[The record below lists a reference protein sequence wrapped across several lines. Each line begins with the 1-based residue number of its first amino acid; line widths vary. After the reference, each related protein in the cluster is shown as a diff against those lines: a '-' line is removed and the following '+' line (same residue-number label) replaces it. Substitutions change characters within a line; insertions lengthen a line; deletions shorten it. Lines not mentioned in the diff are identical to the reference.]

1 MNDSLSINPSYI
13 KKIISLNNQRKT
25 MSFSNSPKPQKTVNL
40 KKSIRYSHQFQP
52 NLTFF
57 KERLS
62 LKINKSPII
71 KDYNTSKNI
80 SKLRKRV
87 IFCQGLGNEKI
98 KMKRILSDLISFDNK
113 NTVDSCGG
121 KNKRFDLK
129 NFKIPGI
136 KQNKIISQELIPLIK
151 FRESA
156 KRETNEILKNEKRL
170 NLIKLKYSI
179 FDKDFDNE
187 KFKDEEK
194 RINESLKNNNIETST
209 QKLKLEIN
217 KRIQKT
223 NIQKEIKNK
232 ESLYIVHKKLT
243 MNKLKKIKYIELLNE
258 TYHLV
263 DNARIDTNL
272 SIDILNE
279 RINYIKKFYAVYI
292 DLFKGYPV
300 KLLEEIIREIENYE
314 KEKEME
320 KEREKEMK
328 KENENEK
335 YVSESNDND
344 EGEES
349 VDESEKKNKIKNE
362 ISSYPKHP
370 RIKYKK
376 KFRENIRMYREY
388 KSIQEDIVNEI
399 KNYEKKFNDM
409 KSQLDDI
416 IINIR
421 RKIEEINDDSKNLKL
436 IQKKLSQKQIKYY
449 LKKLK
454 KGTDIR
460 YEGLSWIVTR
470 LIELNAPIDHTIF
483 PDFLDLD
490 QINYIIQISK
500 YSYEVNQLK
509 ILLDCLREKETGK
522 ANSNLKIFSNLTEE
536 SLLSKFLFNNVNMT
550 EDNKSDNIHF
560 NKNKNIDKILLKLMQ
575 SNPLLSKKNYETMRN
590 EHKKIQIENK
600 FIDLKFQESKRRL
613 SFYAIDK
620 QSKLNSKINSNNNI
634 NKMILLQND
643 KKSEYF
649 CDILKIIEKIN
660 NLNNLLNERREK
672 ELINFS
678 EKFKIKDLQDEE
690 IKSHYNKAFNALFG
704 NSTFHFTEK

>member
-1 MNDSLSINPSYI
+1 MNDSLSINPTYI

-25 MSFSNSPKPQKTVNL
+25 ISFSNSPKPQKTVNL
-40 KKSIRYSHQFQP
+40 KKSIGCSHQFQP

-80 SKLRKRV
+80 SKLRKSV

-113 NTVDSCGG
+113 NTVDGCGG

-258 TYHLV
+258 TYHLL

-314 KEKEME
+314 KEKE
-320 KEREKEMK
+320 REKEMK

-349 VDESEKKNKIKNE
+349 VDDSEKKNKIKNE

-370 RIKYKK
+370 SIKYKK

-416 IINIR
+416 ILNIR

-470 LIELNAPIDHTIF
+470 LILFLKYDLILN
-483 PDFLDLD
+483 
-490 QINYIIQISK
+490 
-500 YSYEVNQLK
+500 
-509 ILLDCLREKETGK
+509 
-522 ANSNLKIFSNLTEE
+522 
-536 SLLSKFLFNNVNMT
+536 
-550 EDNKSDNIHF
+550 
-560 NKNKNIDKILLKLMQ
+560 
-575 SNPLLSKKNYETMRN
+575 
-590 EHKKIQIENK
+590 
-600 FIDLKFQESKRRL
+600 
-613 SFYAIDK
+613 
-620 QSKLNSKINSNNNI
+620 
-634 NKMILLQND
+634 
-643 KKSEYF
+643 
-649 CDILKIIEKIN
+649 
-660 NLNNLLNERREK
+660 
-672 ELINFS
+672 
-678 EKFKIKDLQDEE
+678 
-690 IKSHYNKAFNALFG
+690 
-704 NSTFHFTEK
+704 

>member
-25 MSFSNSPKPQKTVNL
+25 MSFSNSPKPQKTANL
-40 KKSIRYSHQFQP
+40 KKSIGCSHQFQP

-80 SKLRKRV
+80 SKLRKSV

-121 KNKRFDLK
+121 KNKGFDLK

-258 TYHLV
+258 TYHLL

-349 VDESEKKNKIKNE
+349 VDDSEKKNKINIKNE
-362 ISSYPKHP
+362 ISSYPKHR

-376 KFRENIRMYREY
+376 
-388 KSIQEDIVNEI
+388 
-399 KNYEKKFNDM
+399 
-409 KSQLDDI
+409 
-416 IINIR
+416 
-421 RKIEEINDDSKNLKL
+421 NL
-436 IQKKLSQKQIKYY
+436 
-449 LKKLK
+449 
-454 KGTDIR
+454 
-460 YEGLSWIVTR
+460 
-470 LIELNAPIDHTIF
+470 
-483 PDFLDLD
+483 
-490 QINYIIQISK
+490 
-500 YSYEVNQLK
+500 
-509 ILLDCLREKETGK
+509 
-522 ANSNLKIFSNLTEE
+522 
-536 SLLSKFLFNNVNMT
+536 
-550 EDNKSDNIHF
+550 
-560 NKNKNIDKILLKLMQ
+560 
-575 SNPLLSKKNYETMRN
+575 
-590 EHKKIQIENK
+590 
-600 FIDLKFQESKRRL
+600 
-613 SFYAIDK
+613 
-620 QSKLNSKINSNNNI
+620 
-634 NKMILLQND
+634 
-643 KKSEYF
+643 
-649 CDILKIIEKIN
+649 EKI
-660 NLNNLLNERREK
+660 
-672 ELINFS
+672 
-678 EKFKIKDLQDEE
+678 
-690 IKSHYNKAFNALFG
+690 
-704 NSTFHFTEK
+704 